1 MKIKIGKY
9 PSRLTSTMYE
19 KHMNN
24 KYGFNQWPDKGDFA
38 DYYMEAVDKLYQDVY
53 NFFNRIWFDRRKQKV
68 SVTIDPQDTWSMDST
83 LSHIILPM
91 LIQLKETKH
100 GSPHVDDV
108 DVPKRLKSTSAKAI
122 ENANDTDEFHHD
134 RWEYVLDEMIWA
146 FEQKCRDDWLEDYYD
161 YGEDE
166 TGAFGL
172 RLIRAD
178 EKGRKAHQKR
188 MSNGF
193 KLFGKYYE
201 GLWD

>member
-1 MKIKIGKY
+1 MD
-9 PSRLTSTMYE
+9 
-19 KHMNN
+19 N

-38 DYYMEAVDKLYQDVY
+38 DYYMEAVDKFYQDVY

-68 SVTIDPQDTWSMDST
+68 SIRIDREDTWSMDST

-100 GSPHVDDV
+100 GSPFVDDV
-108 DVPKRLKSTSAKAI
+108 DVPKRLKSTSAKPK
-122 ENANDTDEFHHD
+122 EDVHDTDEFHHD
-134 RWEYVLDEMIWA
+134 RWDYVLDEMIWA
-146 FEQKCRDDWLEDYYD
+146 FEQKCRDDWLEDYYE
-161 YGEDE
+161 YGENED
-166 TGAFGL
+166 GMFGVTL
-172 RLIRAD
+172 TRAD

-188 MSNGF
+188 MTNGF